1 MFVCVYQSG
10 KHIKKIWVDGNNDKK
25 YDENG
30 LLSCGISSP
39 GSSFAKVWVDDR
51 SINHKEKKI
60 VSKNLKI
67 QLLTKNSVYQQIVN
81 FQHELTK
88 IIDKLY
94 CS

>member
-1 MFVCVYQSG
+1 MGYNV
-10 KHIKKIWVDGNNDKK
+10 KK

-30 LLSCGISSP
+30 LFSCGISSP
-39 GSSFAKVWVDDR
+39 ASSFAKVWVDDR

-81 FQHELTK
+81 FQHELTN
-88 IIDKLY
+88 IMDKLHF
-94 CS
+94 S

>member
-1 MFVCVYQSG
+1 M
-10 KHIKKIWVDGNNDKK
+10 DGNNVKK

-30 LLSCGISSP
+30 LFSCGISSP
-39 GSSFAKVWVDDR
+39 ASSFAKVWVDDR
-51 SINHKEKKI
+51 SINHKENKNCIKKI
-60 VSKNLKI
+60 VSKTLKI

-94 CS
+94 FS